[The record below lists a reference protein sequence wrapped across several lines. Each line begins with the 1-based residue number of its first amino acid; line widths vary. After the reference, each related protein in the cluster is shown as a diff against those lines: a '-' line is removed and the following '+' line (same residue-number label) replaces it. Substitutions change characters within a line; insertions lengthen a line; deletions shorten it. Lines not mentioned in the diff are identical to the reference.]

1 MSGKNSRN
9 VGGIGLDTLL
19 MAIAFKVQALPPN
32 SVYQVLI
39 GKRTATTLF
48 FAFSNNL
55 TAYFGLY
62 PKLTK
67 DAWMSYTQ
75 NVAEYISVEAI
86 FRQNDQ
92 INYMHLL
99 VDDIL
104 QKRNGLIIPS
114 HHHKHH
120 LAFKLLLQ
128 VLSNIQA
135 ENPHYSP
142 IVQDLEVQQ
151 LIKDFISM
159 AKSADAP
166 QAGLQA
172 ITKSLHQQLA
182 KELSAFPDQ
191 AALIFLEQ
199 FEGAKL
205 PAQTLEQVAENH
217 QISKRAVVITQQAL
231 MDQIYQN
238 WVSGH
243 TLGAETQWLQIFAQ
257 GVFNQFPI
265 WNQTTQDTLNLINQG
280 WSLQKI
286 ADKRRLKL
294 STITEHIIEIT
305 LSFPW
310 IIQPIVVEEL
320 NLKDISP
327 LVSQEPDENYES
339 FKARFGEKE
348 YWLYRYWHIVYQ
360 KGAHDDRLA

>member
-1 MSGKNSRN
+1 
-9 VGGIGLDTLL
+9 

-32 SVYQVLI
+32 SIYQVLI

-62 PKLTK
+62 PKLEK
-67 DAWMSYTQ
+67 DVWMSYIQ
-75 NVAEYISVEAI
+75 NVADYISVEAI
-86 FRQNDQ
+86 FRQENHSH
-92 INYMHLL
+92 YMHLL
-99 VDDIL
+99 FDNIL

-128 VLSNIQA
+128 VLSNIQGK
-135 ENPHYSP
+135 NPYYSP
-142 IVQDLEVQQ
+142 IVHDLEVQR

-159 AKSADAP
+159 AKRADAS
-166 QAGLQA
+166 QVGLQA
-172 ITKSLHQQLA
+172 IGKSLHQQLA

-205 PAQTLEQVAENH
+205 PAKTLEQGAESH
-217 QISKRAVVITQQAL
+217 QISKRAIVVSQQAL

-243 TLGAETQWLQIFAQ
+243 TLEAETQWLQVFAQ
-257 GVFNQFPI
+257 GVCKQFPI

-280 WSLQKI
+280 WTLQKI
-286 ADKRRLKL
+286 ADRRRLKL
-294 STITEHIIEIT
+294 STITEHIIEIA
-305 LSFPW
+305 LSYPA
-310 IIQPIVVEEL
+310 IIEPLVVEEL
-320 NLKDISP
+320 HLTDISP
-327 LVSQEPDENYES
+327 LLRQEPDENYEA
-339 FKARFGEKE
+339 FKARFGEKD

>member
-1 MSGKNSRN
+1 
-9 VGGIGLDTLL
+9 
-19 MAIAFKVQALPPN
+19 
-32 SVYQVLI
+32 
-39 GKRTATTLF
+39 
-48 FAFSNNL
+48 
-55 TAYFGLY
+55 
-62 PKLTK
+62 
-67 DAWMSYTQ
+67 MSYTQ
-75 NVAEYISVEAI
+75 NVADYISVGAI
-86 FRQNDQ
+86 FRQDNQ
-92 INYMHLL
+92 NNYMHLL
-99 VDDIL
+99 FDDIL

-120 LAFKLLLQ
+120 SAFKLLLQ

-159 AKSADAP
+159 AKRADAS

-257 GVFNQFPI
+257 GVFNKFPI
-265 WNQTTQDTLNLINQG
+265 WNQTAQDTLNLINQG

-286 ADKRRLKL
+286 ADRRRLKL

-305 LSFPW
+305 LSYPW
-310 IIQPIVVEEL
+310 IIEPIVVEEL

-327 LVSQEPDENYES
+327 LVSQEPDENYET
-339 FKARFGEKE
+339 FKTRFGEKD

-360 KGAHDDRLA
+360 KGTHDDRLA